1 MLDTTNITDTD
12 GITRSHAIHEKHVE
26 DLLVHKKLY
35 FDIFELKNSMTY
47 LLTVEPIKVLYP
59 FFNNTAQW
67 LVVGDYRGIEAN
79 YLKTHAQKVHASDIS
94 DAFLKEANSL
104 GLIDGFSKQNV
115 EHLSFDNDSF
125 DYTLCKEAY
134 HHFPRAYLGLYEMLR
149 VSKKAVF
156 LLAEPLD
163 ISTKIPVLMAL
174 KNVCDKIN
182 PNLINKIWKNRYSF
196 ETVGNYVFKVSERE
210 FEKIAMGIALPCMA
224 IKSFQIFLSHKPID
238 GALDQP
244 PNVRFKNRVA
254 RHVGWRNFLDKIGI
268 LPANSLSCIL
278 FKTIPTDAERGDLE
292 KMGFKF
298 QFFPK
303 NPYQTK

>member
-1 MLDTTNITDTD
+1 MLDTTNIADID
-12 GITRSHAIHEKHVE
+12 GIKRSHAIHEKHVE
-26 DLLVHKKLY
+26 DLLVDKKLY
-35 FDIFELKNSMTY
+35 FDTFDLKNSMTY
-47 LLTVEPIKVLYP
+47 LLTVEPIKVLHP
-59 FFNNTAQW
+59 FFSERAQW

-94 DAFLKEANSL
+94 DVFLKEANSL
-104 GLIDGFSKQNV
+104 GLIDDFSKQNV
-115 EHLSFDNDSF
+115 ECLSFDNDSF
-125 DYTLCKEAY
+125 DYILCKEAY

-163 ISTKIPVLMAL
+163 ISTKIPLLMAI

-182 PNLINKIWKNRYSF
+182 LNLINKIWKNRYSF

-210 FEKIAMGIALPCMA
+210 LEKIAMGIALPCMA
-224 IKSFQIFLSHKPID
+224 VKSFQIFLSHKPIE

-244 PNVRFKNRVA
+244 PNMAFKNRVA

-278 FKTIPTDAERGDLE
+278 FKIMPTDSERLALE

-298 QFFPK
+298 QVFPK
-303 NPYQTK
+303 NPYA

>member
-1 MLDTTNITDTD
+1 MLDTTKTNITDAD
-12 GITRSHAIHEKHVE
+12 GITSSHAIHEKHVE
-26 DLLVHKKLY
+26 DLLVDKQLY
-35 FDIFELKNSMTY
+35 FDIFDLKNSMSY
-47 LLTVEPIKVLYP
+47 LLTVEPIKVLHP
-59 FFNNTAQW
+59 FFNDTAQW

-79 YLKTHAQKVHASDIS
+79 YLKTNGQNAHATDIS
-94 DAFLKEANSL
+94 EVFLKEANQL
-104 GLIDGFSKQNV
+104 GLIDNFSKQNV
-115 EHLSFDNDSF
+115 EHLSFENNSF

-149 VSKKAVF
+149 VSRKAVF

-163 ISTKIPVLMAL
+163 ISTKIPLLMAI

-182 PNLINKIWKNRYSF
+182 PKLINKIWKNRYSF

-244 PNVRFKNRVA
+244 PNVKFKNRVA
-254 RHVGWRNFLDKIGI
+254 RHVGWRNFLDRFGI

-278 FKTIPTDAERGDLE
+278 FKTMPTDAERTALE
-292 KMGFKF
+292 TMGFKF

-303 NPYQTK
+303 NPYS